1 MSINLILLLEG
12 AANESA
18 TAVGDLLATGGS
30 GIYASGTI
38 DEIRKEHKAGTHR
51 AAAIISGIRADDLM
65 AEAEKAHRAF
75 PHAALILAVGTERIS
90 EVRGMI
96 AREGNFGDRWHV
108 VQDDPATLT
117 ELVRF
122 TLCCMPTEETGSR
135 TDGIPYLSYIDR
147 KRFEAELRHSRN
159 ELGVILQGIADG
171 VTAQDRNGRL
181 IYANDAAAHLTGYS
195 SAEAFMDAPIAEV
208 MGRFIL
214 MDESG
219 SPISPAELPGRT
231 ALLEA
236 RSVERIFRFRIVAT
250 GEERWSVVSAS
261 PVFADDGTVLLII
274 NIFRDITERQRASER
289 MRFLAEASELL
300 ASSLDYETTLQSVSR
315 LAVPTIAEWSAVD
328 MLDPDGS
335 VKRLAV
341 SHVDPERIELAKE
354 LMRRFPADPD
364 GRTGVAN
371 VIRTGKA
378 EFYPLI
384 TDEMLAFGARSPEEL
399 ELLRHIGFSSVIIVP
414 LQVRGERIG
423 AITLVQSA
431 AGKYFDAGD
440 LELATDLARR
450 ASVAVENA
458 RLHRQ
463 AWEQKEWFEVTL
475 SSIGDAVIATDTTG
489 NITFMNP
496 VAEMMTG
503 WPLPDA
509 LGESLEDVFRIVNEA
524 TGAVVENPVAKVIEN
539 GDIVTLANHTLL
551 IARDGALLP
560 IDDSAAPI
568 RDHQGTMSGVVLVF
582 HDVTQR
588 HNAERER
595 AELLEREREARSA
608 VEASEMRYRWLAE
621 SMPQIVWTA
630 GPDGMTDYLNQ
641 RWYDY
646 TGIPLDTGAGF
657 DRTGVIHPE
666 DMRER
671 LDRWA
676 VSIRQGTVYEFE
688 CRFRRHADGA
698 YRWHLLRAI
707 PIRDERGEITQWIG
721 TSTDIDDQ
729 KRTEEELSI
738 AKERAEA
745 ASNAKDHFLAVLSHE
760 LRTPLTPVLTAA
772 QLLMDEPDLS
782 PGVRDYMEVIHRNVE
797 LEARLIDD
805 LLDLTRIERG
815 KLQLNLAVVDAHTL
829 VRNVVQIYQNDLH
842 DKHLHAIVELD
853 APRHHAR
860 ADSARLQQI
869 IWNLVQNAVKFTPSG
884 GTVTIRTSNEGDGI
898 LRIDVTDTGIG
909 INPTVLPRIFNAFE
923 QGERK
928 VTRRFGGLGLG
939 LAISRSLAEM
949 HSGSLEASSEG
960 QNRGSTLTLRIPT
973 ESVKESPSRPA
984 VEALPVRILLVDDH
998 ADTVHVMGML
1008 LRRHGYQVATAA
1020 TMRSG
1025 IEAAAQGEFDLLI
1038 SDIGLP
1044 DGSGLELMRE
1054 LRSRGIMLRGI
1065 ALSGFGMEEDIRQS
1079 RDVGFSEHLT
1089 KPVDFRKLQ
1098 EVIVR
1103 VLQ

>member
-1 MSINLILLLEG
+1 MPTNLVLLLEG
-12 AANESA
+12 AATESA
-18 TAVGDLLATGGS
+18 RAVGNMLAAEGSGVHTGG
-30 GIYASGTI
+30 GI
-38 DEIRKEHKAGTHR
+38 DEIPHEPGSATRR
-51 AAAIISGIRADDLM
+51 DAAIISGIRESDLLV
-65 AEAEKAHRAF
+65 EARKAHRAF
-75 PHAALILAVGTERIS
+75 PRAALILAVRRERIG
-90 EVRGMI
+90 EVRATI
-96 AREGNFGDRWHV
+96 AREGDFGDRWHV

-122 TLCCMPTEETGSR
+122 TLCCMPTEEIGKR
-135 TDGIPYLSYIDR
+135 TDGIPHLSDIDR
-147 KRFEAELRHSRN
+147 KRFEAELRRSRN
-159 ELGVILQGIADG
+159 ELGVILEGIIDG
-171 VTAQDRNGRL
+171 VTTQDRNGRL
-181 IYANDAAAHLTGYS
+181 IYANDAAARLTGYP
-195 SAEAFMDAPIAEV
+195 SAETFLDAPIAEV
-208 MGRFIL
+208 MGRFIM

-219 SPISPAELPGRT
+219 APISPSELPGRI
-231 ALLEA
+231 AIQEA
-236 RSVERIFRFRIVAT
+236 RSVERVFRFRIVET
-250 GEERWSVVSAS
+250 GEERWAVVSAA
-261 PVFADDGTVLLII
+261 PVLADDGTAILAI
-274 NIFRDITERQRASER
+274 NIFRDITEQRRASER

-328 MLDPDGS
+328 MLSPDGS

-341 SHVDPERIELAKE
+341 SHADPERIELANE

-364 GRTGVAN
+364 AQTGVPN
-371 VIRTGKA
+371 VIRTGRV
-378 EFYPLI
+378 EFYPMI

-399 ELLRHIGFSSVIIVP
+399 EMLRRIGFSSVIIVP

-423 AITLVQSA
+423 AITFVQSA
-431 AGKYFDAGD
+431 AGKHFDAGD
-440 LELATDLARR
+440 LELAIDLGRR

-458 RLHRQ
+458 RLHRLTR
-463 AWEQKEWFEVTL
+463 EQKEWFEVTL
-475 SSIGDAVIATDTTG
+475 SSIGDAVIATDTAG

-503 WPLPDA
+503 WRLSDA
-509 LGESLEDVFRIVNEA
+509 LGERLDDVFRIVNERTNA
-524 TGAVVENPVAKVIEN
+524 TVENPVVKVIES
-539 GDIVTLANHTLL
+539 GGIVALANHTLL
-551 IARDGALLP
+551 IARDGTVLP

-568 RDHQGTMSGVVLVF
+568 RDHQGTISGVVLVF

-588 HNAERER
+588 HKAEQER
-595 AELLEREREARSA
+595 AELLEREREARA
-608 VEASEMRYRWLAE
+608 EVEASEERYRWLAE
-621 SMPQIVWTA
+621 AMPEIVWTA
-630 GPDGMTDYLNQ
+630 TPDGVTDYLNQ

-646 TGIPLDTGAGF
+646 TGISMNEGTGF
-657 DRTGVIHPE
+657 DRTGVIHPD
-666 DMRER
+666 DMQGR

-676 VSIRQGTVYEFE
+676 VSMRQGTVFEFE
-688 CRFRRHADGA
+688 CRFRRQADGS

-707 PIRDERGEITQWIG
+707 PIRDDQGNITQWIG

-729 KRTEEELSI
+729 KRTEEELTH
-738 AKERAEA
+738 ARERAEA

-772 QLLMDEPDLS
+772 QLLMDEPGLS
-782 PGVRDYMEVIHRNVE
+782 PGVRDYMEVIHRNIE

-815 KLQLNLAVVDAHTL
+815 KLQLNFTVVDAHAL
-829 VRNVVQIYQNDLH
+829 IRNVMQIYQNDFH

-869 IWNLVQNAVKFTPSG
+869 IWNLVQNAVKFTPHG
-884 GTVTIRTSNEGDGI
+884 GTVTIRTSNEGEGV
-898 LRIDVTDTGIG
+898 LRIDVIDTGIG
-909 INPTVLPRIFNAFE
+909 IDQDVLPRIFNAFE

-939 LAISRSLAEM
+939 LAISRALADM

-960 QNRGSTLTLRIPT
+960 QDRGSTLIVRIPV
-973 ESVKESPSRPA
+973 ESVKEPA
-984 VEALPVRILLVDDH
+984 HQGLSESLPVRILLVDDH

-1008 LRRHGYQVATAA
+1008 LRRHGYRVATAG

-1025 IEAAAQGEFDLLI
+1025 MEAAVDGEYDLLI

-1054 LRSRGIMLRGI
+1054 IRSRGILIKGI

-1079 RDVGFSEHLT
+1079 REAGFSEHLT

-1098 EVIVR
+1098 EVILR